1 MPYGYV
7 KDPENLKHWL
17 VDPEAAA
24 IVKRI
29 FSMCME
35 GRGPTQIAN
44 QLWVD
49 KVLTPTAYKLSHGLS
64 TNSPAPEDPYRWDKR
79 AVSSILERLEY
90 TGCTVNFKTYT
101 NSIWDKKRHLNPV
114 EIRLS
119 SRIHMSALLTM
130 MCLKRFGRF
139 VASVT
144 A

>member
-1 MPYGYV
+1 M
-7 KDPENLKHWL
+7 LFRS
-17 VDPEAAA
+17 EAAA

-49 KVLTPTAYKLSHGLS
+49 EVLTPTAYKLSHGRS
-64 TNSPAPEDPYRWDKR
+64 TNAPAPEDPYRWDKR
-79 AVSSILERLEY
+79 AVSLILERREY
-90 TGCTVNFKTYT
+90 TGCTVNFKTY
-101 NSIWDKKRHLNPV
+101 SLIFLWK
-114 EIRLS
+114 IRLS

-130 MCLKRFGRF
+130 LCLKRFRRF
-139 VASVT
+139 ATSVT